1 MLKLSIQLNQEMRS
15 VNMKKSRQIIQLIL
29 LVSFL
34 IPFSHV
40 SAETVSE
47 VIPGG
52 QSVGVKLHTTGVI
65 VVGFSP
71 VQTDDGKVST
81 AEQAGVKTGDI
92 ILQLNGEK
100 IENMNAFIQE
110 MKKLEESK
118 KPVELLLKRKEH
130 IFPLSINPIYDV
142 KDEAYRLGL
151 FIRDATAG
159 IGTLTFYHPDTKKYG
174 ALGHIIM
181 DHQTKKPIDI
191 YNGKIVTSDITSIN
205 KGKNGT
211 PGEKKARFS
220 MDDDSLGTISINSD
234 YGIFGKLNN
243 ESILKNHNDPIP
255 VAKSNEVK
263 EGKAKI
269 LTVVEDDEVKSFDIE
284 IISSVP
290 SKNPETKGM
299 VIKITDPELLKKTGG
314 IVQGMS
320 GSPIIQDGK
329 LVGAVTHV
337 FLNDPTS
344 GYGVHVEWM
353 LNEAGLQIES
363 DEELNK
369 AS

>member
-1 MLKLSIQLNQEMRS
+1 
-15 VNMKKSRQIIQLIL
+15 MKKSRHSIHFIL
-29 LVSFL
+29 LVSFF
-34 IPFSHV
+34 IPFLHV
-40 SAETVSE
+40 NAVFAQETVSE

-52 QSVGVKLHTTGVI
+52 QSIGVKLHTSGVV

-71 VQTDDGKVST
+71 VNTDDGKVSS
-81 AEQAGVKTGDI
+81 AEKAGVEIGDI
-92 ILQLNGEK
+92 ILQVNGEK
-100 IENMNAFIQE
+100 IKDMETFIDKIKGIEQEND
-110 MKKLEESK
+110 
-118 KPVELLLKRKEH
+118 PVQLLIKRQEH
-130 IFPLSINPIYDV
+130 IFPLSFQPVYDS

-151 FIRDATAG
+151 FIRDASAG
-159 IGTLTFYHPDTKKYG
+159 IGTLTFYDPESKSYG

-191 YNGKIVTSDITSIN
+191 YNGKIVSSDITSIN
-205 KGKNGT
+205 KGQNGA

-220 MDDDSLGTISINSD
+220 MDDKSLGTIQKNSE
-234 YGIFGKLNN
+234 YGIFGKL
-243 ESILKNHNDPIP
+243 KNPSYFNDLRDPIP
-255 VAKSNEVK
+255 VAKANEVK

-269 LTVVEDDEVKSFDIE
+269 LTVVKDDKIEEYDVE
-284 IISSVP
+284 IINSAP

-299 VIKITDPELLKKTGG
+299 VIKITDKELLDETGG

-353 LNEAGLQIES
+353 LNEAGLEIET
-363 DEELNK
+363 DQETEK
-369 AS
+369 EAS

>member
-1 MLKLSIQLNQEMRS
+1 
-15 VNMKKSRQIIQLIL
+15 MKKSRPILHLIL

-34 IPFSHV
+34 IPMTHADTVLAQTDS
-40 SAETVSE
+40 TVSE

-52 QSVGVKLHTTGVI
+52 QSIGVKLHTSGVI

-71 VQTDDGKVST
+71 VETDQGKVSS
-81 AEQAGVKTGDI
+81 AEEAGVKVGDI
-92 ILQLNGEK
+92 ILQLNGDK
-100 IENMNAFIQE
+100 VNNMNDFVQE
-110 MKKLEESK
+110 MKTLEK
-118 KPVELLLKRKEH
+118 KKDPIQLLIKREQH
-130 IFPLSINPIYDV
+130 IFPLSIQPTLDEE
-142 KDEAYRLGL
+142 DEAYRLGL

-159 IGTLTFYHPDTKKYG
+159 IGTLTFFDPKSKKYG
-174 ALGHIIM
+174 ALGHVIM
-181 DHQTKKPIDI
+181 DQQTKKPIDI

-205 KGKNGT
+205 KGKNGS

-220 MDDDSLGTISINSD
+220 MDDDSLGTIQRNSD
-234 YGIFGKLNN
+234 YGIFGKIND
-243 ESILKNHNDPIP
+243 ESFIDHNQKPLP
-255 VAKSNEVK
+255 VAKANEVK
-263 EGKAKI
+263 EGKAEI
-269 LTVVEDDEVKSFDIE
+269 LTVVEEEQVKKFDVE

-299 VIKITDPELLKKTGG
+299 VIKVTDQELLDKTGG

-329 LVGAVTHV
+329 IVGAVTHV

-353 LNEAGLQIES
+353 LNEAGLQIE
-363 DEELNK
+363 DKETFKE